1 MEAVL
6 HLGPGTMKETIRTA
20 SFDSKSHFRISRTWL
35 SQQLR
40 DHFPPSGS
48 SQGCRFLRIPD
59 RCLWCSSVALQ
70 FYSTIE
76 YKTYTWHL
84 PKQTLQVLSCF
95 WEKGVSCMPALF
107 LDLFVFTSRPVC
119 TQAGHGRSGWETP
132 PLESPENPHRKACPY
147 DPVCNLRDGWGKFFG
162 HGWTTYTSGL
172 KVPLGFS
179 MLQLWS
185 YWSKSNSTKR
195 KKNFQP
201 NQCLKALTPTGLPY
215 LLILWPLVAPASGS
229 FSEPKHHAASQKRY
243 MAVENLIIFDPS

>member
-6 HLGPGTMKETIRTA
+6 HLGPGKMKETIRTA
-20 SFDSKSHFRISRTWL
+20 SFYSKSHFRISRTWL

-70 FYSTIE
+70 FYSIIE

-84 PKQTLQVLSCF
+84 PKQTLQVLRCF
-95 WEKGVSCMPALF
+95 WEKGVSCMWALF
-107 LDLFVFTSRPVC
+107 LDLFVSRLDLSAHKLCMAAVVERHLLWR
-119 TQAGHGRSGWETP
+119 A
-132 PLESPENPHRKACPY
+132 RKIHTAKHVRMI
-147 DPVCNLRDGWGKFFG
+147 PVCNLRDGWGKFFG

-185 YWSKSNSTKR
+185 YWST
-195 KKNFQP
+195 
-201 NQCLKALTPTGLPY
+201 
-215 LLILWPLVAPASGS
+215 LI
-229 FSEPKHHAASQKRY
+229 
-243 MAVENLIIFDPS
+243 